1 MYACRILFRGEF
13 FKFFVLS
20 RSRPCLLISQWKSDN
35 KKIAVC
41 CYPGSEP
48 SFLPSKVRTWK
59 PKIKEVAFGEILIH
73 PLYSEMFKSYDF
85 PQDWNKLP
93 GQGNELNIEMVSGEW
108 IAASKNLWINLFFWQ
123 HSSCKEKLKDKRS
136 FAIVNNT
143 LFFVRTGNFWTRGR
157 SFVLFCFCWPF

>member
-1 MYACRILFRGEF
+1 MYACRVLFRREF

-108 IAASKNLWINLFFWQ
+108 NLLQRTYESICFFDSIHLVKKNWKISVPLRL
-123 HSSCKEKLKDKRS
+123 L
-136 FAIVNNT
+136 T
-143 LFFVRTGNFWTRGR
+143 TR
-157 SFVLFCFCWPF
+157 CFL